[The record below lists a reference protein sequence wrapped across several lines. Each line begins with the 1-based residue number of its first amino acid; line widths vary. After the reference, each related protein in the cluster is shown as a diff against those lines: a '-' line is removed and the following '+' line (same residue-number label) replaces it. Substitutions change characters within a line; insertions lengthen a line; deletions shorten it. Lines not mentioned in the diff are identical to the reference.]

1 MIACSALFR
10 VVRQPV
16 LGFTGPMLLRRIRSL
31 AVVLVVAALLPLTS
45 ALATTQPAPAP
56 RQFTIQPKE
65 RIVLYV
71 ADG

>member
-1 MIACSALFR
+1 MSTQQIRLIATIILI
-10 VVRQPV
+10 
-16 LGFTGPMLLRRIRSL
+16 TT
-31 AVVLVVAALLPLTS
+31 LLPFSS